1 MPSSPPTF
9 AIAELYSAHN
19 GWLTGWLRRRIGC
32 SAHAAD
38 MAQDTFV
45 RLLLAERATRLP
57 SELREPRHFLVTIAK
72 RVMVDHFRR
81 RSLEQAYLDALAL
94 QPQAEQISPEER
106 LLILETL
113 LALDAML
120 DGLGSKAKQA
130 FLLSQLEGLGY
141 SEIAQRLGVSVSS
154 VTKYIA
160 KATERCLLF
169 ALDAQL

>member
-1 MPSSPPTF
+1 MPSLPPTF

-94 QPQAEQISPEER
+94 QPQV
-106 LLILETL
+106 
-113 LALDAML
+113 
-120 DGLGSKAKQA
+120 
-130 FLLSQLEGLGY
+130 
-141 SEIAQRLGVSVSS
+141 SEYRRKNA
-154 VTKYIA
+154 
-160 KATERCLLF
+160 C
-169 ALDAQL
+169 